1 MKFVL
6 FYHSLASDWNHGN
19 AHFLRGVVSELLA
32 RGHTVD
38 VYEPESGWSRRNLV
52 EEHGHGALERFARAF
67 PELRSRLYD
76 PDRIDLDEALDDADV
91 AIVHEWNTPA
101 FVARVG
107 ARASSLPVRLFF
119 HDTHHRSVTDPEAI
133 AALELDHYQGVLA
146 FGREIADRYLSNGW
160 AQRAWVWHEAADVRR
175 FRPLRPDAGESGG
188 EEGDLVWIGN
198 WGDDERSA
206 ELREFLIDPVARLR
220 LRARIYGVRYPAD
233 ALAALRAA
241 RIEYGGW
248 IANHEVPEAFSR
260 YRCTVH
266 VPRRA
271 YADKV
276 RGVPTIRM
284 FEALACGIPLISA
297 PWEDSEGLF
306 RPQVDYLM
314 AHEGREMQAHLRCVS
329 NDPALA
335 ASLRESGLETIRARH
350 TCAHRVDELLGIVAG
365 LEKSR
370 APSGERRAGGVAS
383 SAGAC
388 INVIEALPRRRVP
401 LVARPSIAMF
411 GSSLVSAY
419 WNGAATY
426 YRGVIRALHDIGFD
440 VTFYEPDAYGRQA
453 HRDIPD
459 PDWASVVVYD
469 AVDEGVQRAL
479 DDARGAD
486 IVIKASGVGV
496 FDELLEA
503 EVARMSGPR
512 TTTIFWDVDAPATLA
527 RMRAS
532 ADDAFIRL
540 VRRYDLV
547 LTYGGGAPVVHEYTR
562 FGARQCTPIYNALDA
577 STHYP
582 VPPDP
587 RFVGDLA
594 FLGNRLPDR
603 EARVREFFLNPA
615 RRLGDRRFIL
625 GGNGWGE
632 NATLTPNVTLIGH
645 VYTRDHNAFNCSP
658 RAVININRESMADI
672 GYSPPTR
679 VFEAAGAAACL
690 ICDVWA
696 GIEEFLEPGA
706 EVLCASSG
714 DDVVELLTELSTEA
728 ARRIGEAARRRILA
742 QHTYEHRAQELR
754 ALLDVQTLRSARG
767 VRTEESR
774 TRVSAD

>member
-32 RGHTVD
+32 RGHAVD
-38 VYEPESGWSRRNLV
+38 VYEPEIGWSRRHLV
-52 EEHGHGALERFARAF
+52 EEHGRVALARFAKAF
-67 PELRSRLYD
+67 PELQSHLYD
-76 PDRIDLDEALDDADV
+76 PDRIDLDVALDDADI
-91 AIVHEWNTPA
+91 AIVHEWNPPA

-107 ARASSLPVRLFF
+107 VHASHSPLRLFF

-133 AALELDHYQGVLA
+133 AALDLRHYHGVLA
-146 FGREIADRYLSNGW
+146 FGREIADRYLENNW
-160 AQRAWVWHEAADVRR
+160 APRAWVWHEAADVRR
-175 FRPLRPDAGESGG
+175 FRPLRSDA

-206 ELREFLIDPVARLR
+206 ELREFLIGPVARLG
-220 LRARIYGVRYPAD
+220 LRARIYGVRYPED

-241 RIEYGGW
+241 QIEYGGW
-248 IANHEVPEAFSR
+248 IANYEAPAAFSR

-271 YADKV
+271 YAEKV

-284 FEALACGIPLISA
+284 FEALACGIPLVSA

-306 RPQVDYLM
+306 RPEVDYLV
-314 AHEGREMQAHLRCVS
+314 ARDGRQMKSHLRSVL

-335 ASLRESGLETIRARH
+335 ASLRASGLETIRARH
-350 TCAHRVDELLGIVAG
+350 TCAHRVDELLEIVAR
-365 LEKSR
+365 LERPR
-370 APSGERRAGGVAS
+370 AANGEGRAGNLAPGHGGRIDVVHALPARRA
-383 SAGAC
+383 
-388 INVIEALPRRRVP
+388 P
-401 LVARPSIAMF
+401 LVARSSIAMF

-453 HRDIPD
+453 HRDIAD
-459 PDWASVVVYD
+459 PDWASVVVFD
-469 AVDEGVQRAL
+469 ATEEGVQRAL
-479 DDARGAD
+479 EDARRAD

-503 EVARMSGPR
+503 EVARMGAPG

-527 RMRAS
+527 RMRAN
-532 ADDAFIRL
+532 AGDAFIAC

-547 LTYGGGAPVVHEYTR
+547 LTYGGGAAVVQEYTR
-562 FGARQCTPIYNALDA
+562 FGARRCVPIYNALDP

-582 VPPDP
+582 VARDP

-603 EARVREFFLNPA
+603 EARVREFFLDPA
-615 RRLGDRRFIL
+615 RRLPDRRFIL

-632 NATLTPNVTLIGH
+632 NAILTPNVAPIGH

-690 ICDVWA
+690 ICDAWA
-696 GIEEFLEPGA
+696 GIEQFLEPGA

-714 DDVVELLTELSTEA
+714 EEVVELLTDLSAEA
-728 ARRIGEAARRRILA
+728 ARRIGAAARRRILA
-742 QHTYEHRAQELR
+742 QHTYEHRARELR
-754 ALLDVQTLRSARG
+754 ALLDMETLRSTRVAHSQ
-767 VRTEESR
+767 ENM